1 MKRLHDRPK
10 LHRRMHVGCIAT
22 VDGDR
27 YGLVKSWRQ
36 EIPSCRRGFM
46 VGLQS
51 QDGGKKGERK
61 KERESHKKETRKETR
76 EGEGR
81 CWYQR
86 RNELDTSVY
95 GRLRGRY
102 YDVQARAR
110 CSFLQPHP
118 HTSLFLCFL
127 FFFFS
132 FSLFSFLFFF
142 STSTSSS
149 FNSVHRL
156 SHGRSILPVT
166 WTLCGAASIKPH
178 FYSGALHSLRS
189 ARLPPTVSRFVVA

>member
-1 MKRLHDRPK
+1 
-10 LHRRMHVGCIAT
+10 
-22 VDGDR
+22 
-27 YGLVKSWRQ
+27 
-36 EIPSCRRGFM
+36 M

-51 QDGGKKGERK
+51 QDGGKKGE
-61 KERESHKKETRKETR
+61 KERESRKKRTRRKTRKGKR
-76 EGEGR
+76 R

-118 HTSLFLCFL
+118 HTNLFLFSFFLFL

-132 FSLFSFLFFF
+132 FSFLFFF
-142 STSTSSS
+142 FRPVHLPLLTRFTVFLTEGPSS
-149 FNSVHRL
+149 RL
-156 SHGRSILPVT
+156 LEHYVE
-166 WTLCGAASIKPH
+166 
-178 FYSGALHSLRS
+178 LHL
-189 ARLPPTVSRFVVA
+189 

>member
-1 MKRLHDRPK
+1 
-10 LHRRMHVGCIAT
+10 
-22 VDGDR
+22 
-27 YGLVKSWRQ
+27 
-36 EIPSCRRGFM
+36 M

-51 QDGGKKGERK
+51 QDGGKKGE
-61 KERESHKKETRKETR
+61 KERESRKKGTRRKTRK
-76 EGEGR
+76 GKGR

-118 HTSLFLCFL
+118 HTNLFLFSFFLFL
-127 FFFFS
+127 FFFS
-132 FSLFSFLFFF
+132 SFSFLFFF

-166 WTLCGAASIKPH
+166 
-178 FYSGALHSLRS
+178 
-189 ARLPPTVSRFVVA
+189 

>member
-1 MKRLHDRPK
+1 
-10 LHRRMHVGCIAT
+10 
-22 VDGDR
+22 
-27 YGLVKSWRQ
+27 
-36 EIPSCRRGFM
+36 M

-51 QDGGKKGERK
+51 QDSGKKGERK

-118 HTSLFLCFL
+118 HTSLFLSFV
-127 FFFFS
+127 FFFF
-132 FSLFSFLFFF
+132 FFPLFSFLFFF
-142 STSTSSS
+142 RPVHLPLLTRFTVFLTEGPSS
-149 FNSVHRL
+149 RL
-156 SHGRSILPVT
+156 LEHYVE
-166 WTLCGAASIKPH
+166 
-178 FYSGALHSLRS
+178 LHL
-189 ARLPPTVSRFVVA
+189 